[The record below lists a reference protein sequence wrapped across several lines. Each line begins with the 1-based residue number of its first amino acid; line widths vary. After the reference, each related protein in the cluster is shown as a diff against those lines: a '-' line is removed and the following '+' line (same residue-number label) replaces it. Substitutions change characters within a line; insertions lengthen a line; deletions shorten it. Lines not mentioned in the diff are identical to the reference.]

1 MTQANLEPEHEAE
14 ETVKSFPSSPRLKA
28 RYSASVP
35 ATTPTAT
42 TPQPAAPN
50 SESNHTAT
58 VTAQEASPAKSS
70 DKKHKDF
77 SHFFPNHLGGS
88 HDYQL
93 SKLKVA
99 NREVFA
105 LTRRQSKWQDFYHA
119 SMTSSWWQFIAWSA
133 ATFLVVNIAF
143 ALLYAIK
150 LDGIANIPAGKP
162 WFVFFFSV
170 ETFATV
176 GYGNMHPVSFYAHSI
191 AMLESYTG
199 LLFSAVITGLAF
211 ARFARPRARIIFA
224 KQAVIGRHEGQ
235 MMWMTR
241 VANERHN
248 HINGAEAKLW
258 LVRTAVN
265 EEGQTFRR
273 YTELALRHKSNPM
286 FVLNWTIMHPIT
298 RNSPLH
304 GMTAEDWA
312 QEDFLF
318 VLVVEGT
325 DETIGQNINARH
337 TYHHKEVRW
346 YEQFADMIEKT
357 HDGKNVINFQRIHD
371 THEQPYDPKYDAP
384 RKGSDVNTQSESTQP
399 D

>member
-1 MTQANLEPEHEAE
+1 MAASAASTGEA
-14 ETVKSFPSSPRLKA
+14 S
-28 RYSASVP
+28 
-35 ATTPTAT
+35 
-42 TPQPAAPN
+42 
-50 SESNHTAT
+50 TAT
-58 VTAQEASPAKSS
+58 VNEHPVHAAP
-70 DKKHKDF
+70 KKPKDF
-77 SHFFPNHLGGS
+77 SHFFPNHLGGQ

-93 SKLKVA
+93 SKLRVA

-119 SMTSSWWQFIAWSA
+119 SMTSPWWQFIAWSA
-133 ATFLVVNIAF
+133 AAFLLINVVFAF
-143 ALLYAIK
+143 LYFLKIE
-150 LDGIANIPAGKP
+150 GIGNVPHDKP

-176 GYGNMHPVSFYAHSI
+176 GYGNMYPISFYTHTI
-191 AMLESYTG
+191 AMIESYSG
-199 LLFSAVITGLAF
+199 LLYSAVITGLAF

-298 RNSPLH
+298 RNSPLY
-304 GMTAEDWA
+304 GMSAEDWA

-318 VLVVEGT
+318 VLVLDGT

-337 TYHHKEVRW
+337 TYHHKDVRW
-346 YEQFADMIEKT
+346 YEQFADMIEKS
-357 HDGKNVINFQRIHD
+357 HDGKNIINFQRIHD
-371 THEQPYDPKYDAP
+371 TYEQPYDPKYDAAP
-384 RKGSDVNTQSESTQP
+384 RKGSDTLEQAGERKE
-399 D
+399 

>member
-1 MTQANLEPEHEAE
+1 MTQDNVEHGAAPVDS
-14 ETVKSFPSSPRLKA
+14 TAKNFPSSPRMNA
-28 RYSASVP
+28 RRSA
-35 ATTPTAT
+35 ATA
-42 TPQPAAPN
+42 
-50 SESNHTAT
+50 SESSGGTVASSSNSSAASGHSTSTDHTSSESA
-58 VTAQEASPAKSS
+58 ASAK
-70 DKKHKDF
+70 KPRDF
-77 SHFFPNHLGGS
+77 PHFFPNHLGGH

-93 SKLKVA
+93 SKLRVA

-119 SMTSSWWQFIAWSA
+119 SMTSPWWQFIAWSA
-133 ATFLVVNIAF
+133 AAFLLVNVIF
-143 ALLYAIK
+143 ALLYAVH
-150 LDGIANIPAGKP
+150 LDSVGNVPPGKP

-176 GYGNMHPVSFYAHSI
+176 GYGNMYPKALYAHVI
-191 AMLESYTG
+191 ATMESYTG
-199 LLFSAVITGLAF
+199 LLYSAVITGLAF

-298 RNSPLH
+298 RNSPLY

-318 VLVVEGT
+318 VLVLEGT

-346 YEQFADMIEKT
+346 YEQFADMIET
-357 HDGKNVINFQRIHD
+357 TRDGKNIINFQRIHD
-371 THEQPYDPKYDAP
+371 THEQPYDPKYDAG
-384 RKGSDVNTQSESTQP
+384 RSDGQQKGDR
-399 D
+399 

>member
-1 MTQANLEPEHEAE
+1 MTQENVELEQKIPLENSN
-14 ETVKSFPSSPRLKA
+14 KSFPSSPRMNAKRREHASTDTSKTENSPKA
-28 RYSASVP
+28 P
-35 ATTPTAT
+35 LTPKE
-42 TPQPAAPN
+42 
-50 SESNHTAT
+50 SE
-58 VTAQEASPAKSS
+58 AK
-70 DKKHKDF
+70 KPKDF
-77 SHFFPNHLGGS
+77 PHFFPNHLGGGH

-93 SKLKVA
+93 SKLRVA

-119 SMTSSWWQFIAWSA
+119 SMTSPWWQFIAWSVA
-133 ATFLVVNIAF
+133 AFLLVNVVF
-143 ALLYAIK
+143 ALLYALHI
-150 LDGIANIPAGKP
+150 DSVGNVPHGQP
-162 WFVFFFSV
+162 WFLFFFSV

-176 GYGNMHPVSFYAHSI
+176 GYGNMYPKTLYAHTI
-191 AMLESYTG
+191 ATLESYTG
-199 LLFSAVITGLAF
+199 LLYSAVITGLAF

-224 KQAVIGRHEGQ
+224 NQAVIGRHEGQ

-298 RNSPLH
+298 RNSPLY

-318 VLVVEGT
+318 VLVLEGT

-337 TYHHKEVRW
+337 TYHHKDVRW
-346 YEQFADMIEKT
+346 YEQFANMIETT
-357 HDGKNVINFQRIHD
+357 HDGKSVINFQRIHD
-371 THEQPYDPKYDAP
+371 THEQPYDPKYDAARNDRQP
-384 RKGSDVNTQSESTQP
+384 IGGTSNSE
-399 D
+399 